1 MSIGVGIFLMVV
13 GGVLAFA
20 VQDSWDAVNLQVV
33 GYILLLAGLA
43 GILLSFYI
51 TNRRRRVDTDAID
64 PAVEEEYRVVEEH
77 HRDISECPP
86 GPSRRRT
93 SPLGHPA
100 IHEQPSSVGRWS
112 PSRSAAFVR
121 VDH

>member
-13 GGVLAFA
+13 GAVLAFA
-20 VQDSWDAVNLQVV
+20 VRDTWDAVNLQVV

-77 HRDISECPP
+77 HRDVKE
-86 GPSRRRT
+86 
-93 SPLGHPA
+93 
-100 IHEQPSSVGRWS
+100 
-112 PSRSAAFVR
+112 
-121 VDH
+121 

>member
-77 HRDISECPP
+77 HRGAIGRTPVRLRRDPVSPGGRRRP
-86 GPSRRRT
+86 GPRAHGPLDGQFPRRAVRRR
-93 SPLGHPA
+93 G
-100 IHEQPSSVGRWS
+100 
-112 PSRSAAFVR
+112 
-121 VDH
+121 

>member
-20 VQDSWDAVNLQVV
+20 VRDTWDAVNLQVV

-77 HRDISECPP
+77 HRDIRE
-86 GPSRRRT
+86 
-93 SPLGHPA
+93 
-100 IHEQPSSVGRWS
+100 
-112 PSRSAAFVR
+112 
-121 VDH
+121 

>member
-13 GGVLAFA
+13 GAVLAFA

-77 HRDISECPP
+77 HRDIQE
-86 GPSRRRT
+86 
-93 SPLGHPA
+93 
-100 IHEQPSSVGRWS
+100 
-112 PSRSAAFVR
+112 
-121 VDH
+121 

>member
-13 GGVLAFA
+13 GAVLAFA
-20 VQDSWDAVNLQVV
+20 VRDSWDAINLQVI

-51 TNRRRRVDTDAID
+51 TNRRRRVETDAID

-77 HRDISECPP
+77 HRDVQE
-86 GPSRRRT
+86 
-93 SPLGHPA
+93 
-100 IHEQPSSVGRWS
+100 
-112 PSRSAAFVR
+112 
-121 VDH
+121 

>member
-13 GGVLAFA
+13 GAVFAFA
-20 VQDSWDAVNLQVV
+20 IRDTWDAVNLQVV

-51 TNRRRRVDTDAID
+51 TNRRRRVETDAID

-77 HRDISECPP
+77 HRDIKE
-86 GPSRRRT
+86 
-93 SPLGHPA
+93 
-100 IHEQPSSVGRWS
+100 
-112 PSRSAAFVR
+112 
-121 VDH
+121 